1 MLSNYFRFPVDGQAQ
16 KPISSHQRL
25 VYDDDFSVSGGDI
38 STRQKNAKTLSV
50 AGKDVAFKLNI
61 EKSKENRIDNSFW
74 TSQPLQMMALP
85 FLEPSDSAD
94 PSTESHSRIPQ
105 ASVKLLWVP
114 QVLCFDH
121 AMGPN
126 EFPWNRLHLLT
137 VDGAGLFRETPAA
150 LKMAFCQCVIVHS

>member
-1 MLSNYFRFPVDGQAQ
+1 MDKVQ

-61 EKSKENRIDNSFW
+61 EKGKENRNENSFW

-94 PSTESHSRIPQ
+94 PST
-105 ASVKLLWVP
+105 
-114 QVLCFDH
+114 
-121 AMGPN
+121 
-126 EFPWNRLHLLT
+126 
-137 VDGAGLFRETPAA
+137 
-150 LKMAFCQCVIVHS
+150 